1 MKEPPINWRLGH
13 ISYAATVSQRLI
25 FTKFESIYK
34 VSWCKHK
41 DMEHSNFAIAHNLA
55 MNRFARGITS
65 RLYIRSIYLRNTTN
79 FVVPENYKPN
89 RSLLKQLPW
98 KAGLDIWWKSLSPNR
113 LSDLQK
119 ELVEFMLPSHL
130 QENQRIIKE
139 FKKTTIDDKGNY
151 INEVGFKIINNEE
164 KPTKHLVFIH
174 GYGASLGCFARNFQI
189 INKFKD
195 NEYNYH
201 VHFLDTLTFVLSSNP
216 KVNNGTI
223 N

>member
-79 FVVPENYKPN
+79 FVVPENYKSN

-98 KAGLDIWWKSLSPNR
+98 KTGLDIWWKSLSPNR

-119 ELVEFMLPSHL
+119 ELVKFMLPSHL

-139 FKKTTIDDKGNY
+139 LKKQLSMTRAIISMKLDSRLSTMKKNQQSILFLSMVMVLLWVVLHGIFK
-151 INEVGFKIINNEE
+151 
-164 KPTKHLVFIH
+164 
-174 GYGASLGCFARNFQI
+174 
-189 INKFKD
+189 
-195 NEYNYH
+195 
-201 VHFLDTLTFVLSSNP
+201 
-216 KVNNGTI
+216 
-223 N
+223 